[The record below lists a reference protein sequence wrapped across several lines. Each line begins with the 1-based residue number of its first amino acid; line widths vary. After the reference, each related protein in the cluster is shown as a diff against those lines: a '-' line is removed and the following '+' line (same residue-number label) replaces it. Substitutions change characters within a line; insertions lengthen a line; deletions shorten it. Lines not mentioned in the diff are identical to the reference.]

1 MNGSEFLKAA
11 IDPELWLDK
20 SAGLRRAGNR
30 LWDCFFEATLRGARE
45 YRANNDIAGGDLWAE
60 GWDYLTSAKS
70 LYGLSAE
77 TALKAHMLRNRP
89 EEIEFKLI
97 ADGSG
102 VIQSAELKQF
112 GVQLGSSHNLEQLAQ
127 RTGILTLPNNPIFKI
142 ESDLR
147 GLREILRDLSD
158 VVYWRGRY
166 PVPTKS
172 GDGHQPSPDVPA
184 KVFGH
189 YIRDWIDPM
198 LDYLQAEH
206 APDDEFNDAMAR
218 ISHRVTSESPEREA

>member
-1 MNGSEFLKAA
+1 MNGSEFLKDA

-20 SAGLRRAGNR
+20 SAGLRRSGNR
-30 LWDCFFEATLRGARE
+30 LWECFVEATLRSARQ
-45 YRANNDIAGGDLWAE
+45 YKANNDIAGGDLWAE

-70 LYGLSAE
+70 LYGLSTE
-77 TALKAHMLRNRP
+77 TALKAYMLQHRP
-89 EEIEFKLI
+89 EEIELKLT

-112 GVQLGSSHNLEQLAQ
+112 GVHLGSSHNLEQLAQ
-127 RTGILTLPNNPIFKI
+127 PTGILTLASNPVFKS
-142 ESDLR
+142 ESDLLI
-147 GLREILRDLSD
+147 LREILRDLSE

-184 KVFGH
+184 KAFVH
-189 YIRDWIDPM
+189 NIRDWLDPM
-198 LDYLQAEH
+198 LDYFQAEH
-206 APDDEFNDAMAR
+206 APVDNFNDATVR
-218 ISHRVTSESPEREA
+218 ISRGVNSESSESEA